1 MACDLSVAS
10 DMALFGQAGPKHG
23 SAPDGGATDFL
34 PLYVGVENAMFSNTI
49 CELWSAHKAKRLG
62 LLSEVAPVLK
72 KDGAYIPNPLVVTDR
87 WVDESG
93 NIVYGEMKTGQA
105 REQAKQL
112 VSHCQYDL
120 SRLDEVV
127 NRYCTALMMTV
138 PDCLTKTVESLRKH
152 KLQHWD
158 RNRETNRAWL
168 SLNMMT
174 EGKAGFKAFNEGARG
189 QREPDFIKMRRM
201 LAEGHRWSDE
211 FIEAIMP
218 SRKA

>member
-1 MACDLSVAS
+1 MACDLSIAS

-34 PLYVGVENAMFSNTI
+34 PLYVGIENAMFSNTI

-62 LLSEVAPVLK
+62 LLSEVVPVLK
-72 KDGAYIPNPLVVTDR
+72 KDGAYIPNPLVITDR

-93 NIVYGEMKTGQA
+93 NIAYGEMKTGQA

-112 VSHCQYDL
+112 VSQCRYDL
-120 SRLDEVV
+120 SRLDEEV

-201 LAEGHRWSDE
+201 LAEGRRWSDE

-218 SRKA
+218 PRKA